1 MRLKTSK
8 TQADDE
14 PPNEQ
19 HVLDEMNDE
28 VSISPPHQPMGS
40 SPQYWRRGM
49 RR

>member
-1 MRLKTSK
+1 MMALHFVVRLKTSK

-28 VSISPPHQPMGS
+28 VSIVPPHQLMIS
-40 SPQYWRRGM
+40 SPR
-49 RR
+49 